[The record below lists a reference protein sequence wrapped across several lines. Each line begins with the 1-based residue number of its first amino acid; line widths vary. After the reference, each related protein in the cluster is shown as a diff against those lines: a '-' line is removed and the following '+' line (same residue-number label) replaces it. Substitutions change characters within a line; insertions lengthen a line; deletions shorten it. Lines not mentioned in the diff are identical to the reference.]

1 MIFDTRHDR
10 GARRALLFNTIFC
23 LPFFNHCCTFFFPTF
38 FSPCHLLSSSF
49 FSLSPLVVTQ
59 IRGHV
64 ASLPPPHCGS
74 CLAFLSRED
83 LSPFFP
89 RRHAPCMYLFL
100 TKTLRDPQPSQQKN
114 YPHTTVFIIPT
125 AFIIPPPWAD
135 VPCSI
140 SRQLEYCRCQKGQR
154 WKHLA
159 ESFPK
164 THRSVLA
171 PSWLSSSRVWKKPP
185 QGGVIYTVVYGTAPY
200 ISIAPCQYH
209 AG

>member
-125 AFIIPPPWAD
+125 AFIIPPPGRMFRARYLDSWNIAGAKK
-135 VPCSI
+135 VSVGSI
-140 SRQLEYCRCQKGQR
+140 SPRAFRRRIVRYWHPLGCRAVEFG
-154 WKHLA
+154 
-159 ESFPK
+159 
-164 THRSVLA
+164 
-171 PSWLSSSRVWKKPP
+171 KKRPR
-185 QGGVIYTVVYGTAPY
+185 GV
-200 ISIAPCQYH
+200 
-209 AG
+209 